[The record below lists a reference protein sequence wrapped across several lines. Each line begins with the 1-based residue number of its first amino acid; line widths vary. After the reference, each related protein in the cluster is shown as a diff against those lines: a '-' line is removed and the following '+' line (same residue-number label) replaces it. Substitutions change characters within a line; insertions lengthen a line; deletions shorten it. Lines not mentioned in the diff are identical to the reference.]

1 MIRTLR
7 TAVPLLLLLLALA
20 PPLPAAEAPACSM
33 SLEDCIAEKRQL
45 FQKRG
50 VLGLSW
56 SAVVEGEP
64 APPGSFVVR
73 AAAPGFPA
81 HAAGLQLGDLLLS
94 FQGKPLTGVAREE
107 LDRQLE
113 AVQVGEEVFLEIS
126 RDGKKR
132 LVVLKPVAPDAQWVE
147 TWVGQHVRRDHG
159 EEAFRRYLRDLRP
172 KTP

>member
-1 MIRTLR
+1 MMRTLR
-7 TAVPLLLLLLALA
+7 VLPLLLLALV

-33 SLEDCIAEKRQL
+33 PLEDCIAEKRQL

-56 SAVVEGEP
+56 SPVMEGEP

-94 FQGKPLTGVAREE
+94 LQGKPLAGVAREE
-107 LDRQLE
+107 LERQFE
-113 AVQVGEEVFLEIS
+113 SVQVGQEVFLEIS

-132 LVVLKPVAPDAQWVE
+132 LVVLKPVAPDPQWVE

-159 EEAFRRYLRDLRP
+159 DEAFRRYLRELRP
-172 KTP
+172 RTP